1 MMFRKDAYHMAIIF
15 KIKNKQQCILHNITL
30 LHNILIKYKLQI
42 KKPTRLLRGNCCR
55 MIEQTFFPEGPLRM
69 ATAEGDGSKQ
79 IQN

>member
-1 MMFRKDAYHMAIIF
+1 M
-15 KIKNKQQCILHNITL
+15 L
-30 LHNILIKYKLQI
+30 ILIKYKLKI

>member
-1 MMFRKDAYHMAIIF
+1 M
-15 KIKNKQQCILHNITL
+15 L
-30 LHNILIKYKLQI
+30 ILIKYKLQI

-79 IQN
+79 IKNSKLTATNARFREYNKNLMVR

>member
-1 MMFRKDAYHMAIIF
+1 MLYD
-15 KIKNKQQCILHNITL
+15 KNRLTVTTLSYGNHIQNQKQTTML
-30 LHNILIKYKLQI
+30 ILIKYKLQI